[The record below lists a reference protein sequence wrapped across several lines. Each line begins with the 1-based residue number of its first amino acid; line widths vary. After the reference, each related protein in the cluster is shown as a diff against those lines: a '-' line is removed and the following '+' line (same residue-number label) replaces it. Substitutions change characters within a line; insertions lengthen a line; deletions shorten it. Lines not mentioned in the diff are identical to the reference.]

1 MQYDHNSK
9 PPQHITAAELF
20 RSLFFFFSFVLL
32 HNYYTSR
39 LCIFHGEDDMSGEFE
54 CVCGNVYG
62 EKYRKVYTA
71 IQIRATD
78 AIALE
83 SELQKK
89 GIQTSSAAPGRVN
102 IRVK

>member
-1 MQYDHNSK
+1 
-9 PPQHITAAELF
+9 
-20 RSLFFFFSFVLL
+20 
-32 HNYYTSR
+32 
-39 LCIFHGEDDMSGEFE
+39 MSGEFE